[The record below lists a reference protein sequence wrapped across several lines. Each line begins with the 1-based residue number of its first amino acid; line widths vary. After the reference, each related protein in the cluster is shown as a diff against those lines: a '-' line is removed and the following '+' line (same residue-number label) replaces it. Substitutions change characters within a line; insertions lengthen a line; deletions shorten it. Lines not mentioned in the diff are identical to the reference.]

1 MKYERIPLM
10 VDVIFTK
17 EGNMMPK
24 TLIFEEQ
31 RFEIRKVVKKR
42 RFCPKEVACIAPIE
56 YTIMIDNIEKKI
68 YFEPDTF
75 MWFSIR
81 KSSDFQ

>member
-1 MKYERIPLM
+1 MKYQRIPLM
-10 VDVIFTK
+10 IDVIFTK

-24 TLIFEEQ
+24 TLIFDEK
-31 RFEIRKVVKKR
+31 RFDIRKVLGKR
-42 RFCPKEVACIAPIE
+42 RYCPKEVPCVAPIE

-75 MWFSIR
+75 MWFSV
-81 KSSDFQ
+81 KSAEGK

>member
-1 MKYERIPLM
+1 
-10 VDVIFTK
+10 
-17 EGNMMPK
+17 MPK
-24 TLIFEEQ
+24 TLIFDEQ

>member
-1 MKYERIPLM
+1 MRYQRIPLM

-24 TLIFEEQ
+24 TLIFDEQ
-31 RFEIRKVVKKR
+31 RFDIRKVVKKR
-42 RFCPKEVACIAPIE
+42 RYCPMEVPCIAPIE

-75 MWFSIR
+75 MWFSV
-81 KSSDFQ
+81 KSAES